1 MPASYGGASGGS
13 SGPTTPAS
21 ALLDA
26 ASPNEVVI
34 LDESGEGASA
44 SFEDVATTGIAEALS
59 DAAEGDFLVAT
70 GAGEVQRAS
79 VDPAAV
85 RGVIGAA
92 ASGGTPWGSTVVDG
106 LLGGGWSAAATPAGT
121 SVTWTAST
129 LVLSVPSGVSGTVRQ
144 QHDDE
149 IADGATA
156 WDLAVRLQATTG
168 SGTTTA
174 AVGVYWIF
182 DGGAT
187 QYFGVNVRGDGAIYV
202 GWATPTS
209 GSDAYAATTLSLGG
223 GQSWVRLSRT
233 EAGQKVVWYG
243 EGSGGALP
251 TQWARRYVL
260 DTAEGASVRPVA
272 VQLVASGVGGAPS
285 VDWVATVRA
294 VRTTSVGSL

>member
-1 MPASYGGASGGS
+1 MPASYGGS
-13 SGPTTPAS
+13 SGPITAAAIAAVLVAAF
-21 ALLDA
+21 ALLSGGERAATLGLTRHGQLVTVQDA
-26 ASPNEVVI
+26 
-34 LDESGEGASA
+34 GAA
-44 SFEDVATTGIAEALS
+44 DAVAAVAVTPGTVGQVLTVS
-59 DAAEGDFLVAT
+59 DAGL
-70 GAGEVQRAS
+70 
-79 VDPAAV
+79 PHW
-85 RGVIGAA
+85 AA

-106 LLGGGWSAAATPAGT
+106 LLGTGWSAVATPAGT
-121 SVTWTAST
+121 SATWTAST

-174 AVGVYWIF
+174 VVGVYWIF
-182 DGGAT
+182 NGGAT
-187 QYFGVNVRGDGAIYV
+187 EYFGVNVRGDGALYV
-202 GWATPTS
+202 GWATPTV
-209 GSDAYAATTLSLGG
+209 GSAAYASTTLSLGG

-233 EAGQKVVWYG
+233 EAGQQVVWYG

-272 VQLVASGVGGAPS
+272 VQIVAAGVSGAPS
-285 VDWVATVRA
+285 VDWGATVRA
-294 VRTTSVGSL
+294 IRTTSAGAL